1 MPSEPEETRVG
12 TPIDPYLLRIRITV
26 AISTVHVMDS
36 TRKSSR
42 EMNRSS
48 SKADEAS
55 APGLWRRTR
64 QLLRA
69 FADAGQ
75 QSATGLR
82 LFVGPNGVF
91 ASTEAAQVDRSEPYA
106 ISVLAFSETSAAP
119 VDRQSTVTPPLEE
132 PTGSP
137 VDTSLEAPAY
147 S

>member
-1 MPSEPEETRVG
+1 
-12 TPIDPYLLRIRITV
+12 
-26 AISTVHVMDS
+26 
-36 TRKSSR
+36 
-42 EMNRSS
+42 MNRSS

-82 LFVGPNGVF
+82 LFVGPNGVL
-91 ASTEAAQVDRSEPYA
+91 AWTELAQVDQSEPYA
-106 ISVLAFSETSAAP
+106 VTVLAVPERSAAP
-119 VDRQSTVTPPLEE
+119 VDRQSTVTTPLVE
-132 PTGSP
+132 PTGSS

>member
-1 MPSEPEETRVG
+1 M
-12 TPIDPYLLRIRITV
+12 
-26 AISTVHVMDS
+26 
-36 TRKSSR
+36 K
-42 EMNRSS
+42 RSS
-48 SKADEAS
+48 SKADEAN

-91 ASTEAAQVDRSEPYA
+91 ASTETAQVDRSEPYA
-106 ISVLAFSETSAAP
+106 MSVLAFPETSAAP
-119 VDRQSTVTPPLEE
+119 VDRQSTVTPPLDE

-137 VDTSLEAPAY
+137 VGTSLEAPAY

>member
-1 MPSEPEETRVG
+1 
-12 TPIDPYLLRIRITV
+12 
-26 AISTVHVMDS
+26 
-36 TRKSSR
+36 
-42 EMNRSS
+42 MNRSS

-82 LFVGPNGVF
+82 LFVGPNGVL
-91 ASTEAAQVDRSEPYA
+91 AWTEASQVDGSEPYV
-106 ISVLAFSETSAAP
+106 ISVLAVPERSAAP
-119 VDRQSTVTPPLEE
+119 VDRQSTVTTPLVE
-132 PTGSP
+132 PTGSS

>member
-1 MPSEPEETRVG
+1 M
-12 TPIDPYLLRIRITV
+12 
-26 AISTVHVMDS
+26 
-36 TRKSSR
+36 K
-42 EMNRSS
+42 RSS
-48 SKADEAS
+48 SKADEAN
-55 APGLWRRTR
+55 APSLWGRAR

-69 FADAGQ
+69 FADTGQ

-91 ASTEAAQVDRSEPYA
+91 ASTETAQVDRSEPYA
-106 ISVLAFSETSAAP
+106 MSVLAFPETSAAP
-119 VDRQSTVTPPLEE
+119 VDRQSTVTPTLDE

>member
-1 MPSEPEETRVG
+1 
-12 TPIDPYLLRIRITV
+12 
-26 AISTVHVMDS
+26 
-36 TRKSSR
+36 
-42 EMNRSS
+42 MNRSS
-48 SKADEAS
+48 SKADEAN

-91 ASTEAAQVDRSEPYA
+91 ASTETAEVDRSEPYA
-106 ISVLAFSETSAAP
+106 MSVLAFPETSAVP
-119 VDRQSTVTPPLEE
+119 VDRQSTVTPTLDE

>member
-1 MPSEPEETRVG
+1 
-12 TPIDPYLLRIRITV
+12 
-26 AISTVHVMDS
+26 
-36 TRKSSR
+36 
-42 EMNRSS
+42 MNRSS
-48 SKADEAS
+48 SKAHEAS
-55 APGLWRRTR
+55 APGLWSRAR

-91 ASTEAAQVDRSEPYA
+91 ASTEPAQVDRSEPYA
-106 ISVLAFSETSAAP
+106 VTVLAVPQTSAVP
-119 VDRQSTVTPPLEE
+119 VDRQSTVTTPLEE

>member
-1 MPSEPEETRVG
+1 
-12 TPIDPYLLRIRITV
+12 
-26 AISTVHVMDS
+26 
-36 TRKSSR
+36 
-42 EMNRSS
+42 MNRSS

-64 QLLRA
+64 QLLRV

-75 QSATGLR
+75 QSVIGLR

-106 ISVLAFSETSAAP
+106 ISVLAFPETSAAP

>member
-1 MPSEPEETRVG
+1 
-12 TPIDPYLLRIRITV
+12 
-26 AISTVHVMDS
+26 
-36 TRKSSR
+36 
-42 EMNRSS
+42 MNRSS
-48 SKADEAS
+48 SKADEAN

-91 ASTEAAQVDRSEPYA
+91 ASTETAEVDRSEPYA
-106 ISVLAFSETSAAP
+106 MSVLAFPETSAVP
-119 VDRQSTVTPPLEE
+119 VDRQSTVTATLDE